1 VFLGSYKILN
11 ANGKRYS
18 KIKYSTTF
26 KYTWT
31 NTQRK
36 YSTQKLAQQGQIK
49 ANQEQMRN
57 DKKISEAKKALT
69 L

>member
-1 VFLGSYKILN
+1 MQRENDIPKSNIL
-11 ANGKRYS
+11 
-18 KIKYSTTF
+18 TL

-36 YSTQKLAQQGQIK
+36 YSTQKLAHQGQIK

-57 DKKISEAKKALT
+57 DKKISEVKKALT

>member
-11 ANGKRYS
+11 ANGKFQNQ
-18 KIKYSTTF
+18 IFSTL

-36 YSTQKLAQQGQIK
+36 YSTQKLAHQGQIK

-57 DKKISEAKKALT
+57 DKKISEVKKALT

>member
-1 VFLGSYKILN
+1 M
-11 ANGKRYS
+11 
-18 KIKYSTTF
+18 
-26 KYTWT
+26 
-31 NTQRK
+31 
-36 YSTQKLAQQGQIK
+36 LAQQEQIK